1 MKLVN
6 SFNISSPLEII
17 LIIVFILYIIFPI
30 PTPEI
35 VASSVDSSLGILV
48 IFCVT
53 IYLFLYTSPV
63 LGILYI
69 LVAYELVRRSSLVTA
84 RSAIIDYTPTQV
96 NKDVQLQKMN
106 PPQYRT
112 LEEDVIDMRAP
123 IGQSRS
129 VEFVDTSFQPVADS
143 TYSGISLI

>member
-1 MKLVN
+1 
-6 SFNISSPLEII
+6 
-17 LIIVFILYIIFPI
+17 
-30 PTPEI
+30 
-35 VASSVDSSLGILV
+35 
-48 IFCVT
+48 
-53 IYLFLYTSPV
+53 
-63 LGILYI
+63 
-69 LVAYELVRRSSLVTA
+69 VAYELVRRSSLVTA